1 MKQPTSLPDSESFPC
16 VAYIGIDWAD
26 RKHDIC
32 LYDPISQQS
41 EFSTIGSQPEAVDAW
56 IEGLRKHFPQGTNTT
71 WSEASAICTEQK
83 RGPLIYALC
92 KYEFLVIHPVNP
104 QTVAKYRQAFAPS
117 RAKAD
122 PTDAQILVEL
132 LLKHIDKLKAW
143 KPSTAKLRALQ
154 QLVENRRMLVA
165 QKVRLTNRITAAI
178 KGYYPQVLEWFEDK
192 DTQVFCQFLTRYPSL
207 QAAQAAPQAEL
218 EQFFRTHHVVQA
230 KTMNRRLEQIEQSVV
245 LTEDAGIVEP
255 LQLLVAAL
263 IAQLQVLLPSNAR
276 FDASIEERFE
286 SHPDAELFAALPGA
300 GPQLAPRL
308 LVAFGEERE
317 RFGSA
322 QDLLRYSGIAPV
334 KESSGQKSWVHWRWS
349 CPKFL
354 RQTFVEWALQTRK
367 YSFWAEAFYQMQR
380 KKGKTHQGAIRAL
393 AFKWIRIVFRCWQE
407 REPYDE
413 VKYLMA
419 LKRKGSPLVQNLALT
434 EGAG

>member
-1 MKQPTSLPDSESFPC
+1 MKQSTSLSISEFSPYA
-16 VAYIGIDWAD
+16 AYIGIDWAD
-26 RKHDIC
+26 CKHDIC
-32 LYDPISQQS
+32 LYD
-41 EFSTIGSQPEAVDAW
+41 STTQHVESCIIGSQPETIDVWA
-56 IEGLRKHFPQGTNTT
+56 EGLRKRFDGQ
-71 WSEASAICTEQK
+71 AIAICTEQK

-92 KYEFLVIHPVNP
+92 KYEFLVLYPVN
-104 QTVAKYRQAFAPS
+104 THLVAKYRQAFTPS

-132 LLKHIDKLKAW
+132 LLKHRDKLKAW
-143 KPSTAKLRALQ
+143 HPNSPKLRALQ

-165 QKVRLTNRITAAI
+165 EKVRLTNRITAAL
-178 KGYYPQVLEWFEDK
+178 KGYYPQVLDWFEDK
-192 DTQVFCQFLTRYPSL
+192 DTQVFCDFLTHYPNL
-207 QAAQAAPQAEL
+207 KAAQTASKQEL
-218 EQFFRTHHVVQA
+218 EQFFKTHHVVQA
-230 KTMNRRLEQIEQSVV
+230 KTINRRLEQIGQGVV

-263 IAQLQVLLPSNAR
+263 IAQLQVLLPSITT
-276 FDASIEERFE
+276 FDARIEELFD
-286 SHPDAELFAALPGA
+286 SHPDAKLFTALPGA
-300 GPQLAPRL
+300 GSQLAPRL

-317 RFGSA
+317 RFQSA

-367 YSFWAEAFYQMQR
+367 HSFWAEAFYQMQR
-380 KKGKTHQGAIRAL
+380 QKGKTHQGAIRAL
-393 AFKWIRIVFRCWQE
+393 AFKWIRILFRCWQE
-407 REPYDE
+407 RAPYDE

-419 LKRKGSPLVQNLALT
+419 LKRKGSPLVENLALAA
-434 EGAG
+434 AGE

>member
-1 MKQPTSLPDSESFPC
+1 MNQFTALSTTELSLYA
-16 VAYIGIDWAD
+16 AYIGIDWAD

-32 LYDPISQQS
+32 LCDATTHQVETCI
-41 EFSTIGSQPEAVDAW
+41 IGSQPEAIDAW
-56 IEGLRKHFPQGTNTT
+56 VKGLRKRFPQGKI
-71 WSEASAICTEQK
+71 AVCTEQK

-92 KYEFLVIHPVNP
+92 KYEFLVIYPVN
-104 QTVAKYRQAFAPS
+104 TLLVANYRHAFAPS

-132 LLKHIDKLKAW
+132 LLKHRDKLKAW
-143 KPSTAKLRALQ
+143 QPGSAALRSLQ
-154 QLVENRRMLVA
+154 QMVENRRMLVA
-165 QKVRLTNRITAAI
+165 EKVRLTNRITAAL
-178 KGYYPQVLEWFEDK
+178 KGYYPQVLDWFENK
-192 DTQVFCQFLTRYPSL
+192 DTHVFCDFLTRYPSL
-207 QAAQAAPQAEL
+207 KAAQTASKEEL
-218 EQFFRTHHVVQA
+218 EQFFKSHHVVQA
-230 KTMNRRLEQIEQSVV
+230 KTINRRLEQVQQAVV
-245 LTEDAGIVEP
+245 LTEDIGIVEP

-263 IAQLQVLLPSNAR
+263 IAQLQVLLPSIAT
-276 FDASIEERFE
+276 FDARIEELFDA
-286 SHPDAELFAALPGA
+286 HPDAALFAALPGA

-317 RFGSA
+317 RFQSA

-367 YSFWAEAFYQMQR
+367 HSFWAEAFYQMQR

-393 AFKWIRIVFRCWQE
+393 AFKWIRIVYRCWQE
-407 REPYDE
+407 KQPYDE
-413 VKYLMA
+413 VKYLMT
-419 LKRKGSPLVQNLALT
+419 LKQKGSPLVQSLALEEDT
-434 EGAG
+434 HQEQI

>member
-1 MKQPTSLPDSESFPC
+1 MNLSTALPTAESSLYT
-16 VAYIGIDWAD
+16 AYIGIDWAD
-26 RKHDIC
+26 RKDDIC
-32 LYDPISQQS
+32 LYDATTHHVESCI
-41 EFSTIGSQPEAVDAW
+41 IGSQPEAIAAW
-56 IEGLRKHFPQGTNTT
+56 VEGLRKRFPQGKI
-71 WSEASAICTEQK
+71 AICTEQK

-92 KYEFLVIHPVNP
+92 KYEFLVLYPVN
-104 QTVAKYRQAFAPS
+104 TLLVANYRQAFAPS

-132 LLKHIDKLKAW
+132 LLKHRDKLKAW
-143 KPSTAKLRALQ
+143 QPGSAKLRSLQ
-154 QLVENRRMLVA
+154 QMVENRRMLVA
-165 QKVRLTNRITAAI
+165 EKVRLTNRVTAAL
-178 KGYYPQVLEWFEDK
+178 KSYYPQVLDWFEDK
-192 DTQVFCQFLTRYPSL
+192 DTQVFCEFLTRYPTL
-207 QAAQAAPQAEL
+207 QAAQDASKEEL
-218 EQFFRTHHVVQA
+218 EQFFKSHHVMQA
-230 KTMNRRLEQIEQSVV
+230 RTINRRFEQIQQAVV
-245 LTEDAGIVEP
+245 LSEDAGIVEP

-263 IAQLQVLLPSNAR
+263 IAQLRVLLPSIGT
-276 FDASIEERFE
+276 FDARIEKLFN
-286 SHPDAELFAALPGA
+286 SHPDADLFAALPGA

-317 RFGSA
+317 RFQSA

-367 YSFWAEAFYQMQR
+367 HSFWSEAFYQMQR
-380 KKGKTHQGAIRAL
+380 RKGKTHQGAIRAL

-407 REPYDE
+407 KQPYDE

-419 LKRKGSPLVQNLALT
+419 LKRKGSPLVSNLALQVDVK
-434 EGAG
+434 

>member
-1 MKQPTSLPDSESFPC
+1 MKKSILSEIKPTASPYA
-16 VAYIGIDWAD
+16 AYIGIDWAD
-26 RKHDIC
+26 QKHDIC
-32 LYDPISQQS
+32 LYDPTTQQLES
-41 EFSTIGSQPEAVDAW
+41 SVIGSQPEAINAW
-56 IEGLRKHFPQGTNTT
+56 AEGLRKRFDGG
-71 WSEASAICTEQK
+71 AIAICTEQK

-92 KYEFLVIHPVNP
+92 KYEFLVLYPIHA

-117 RAKAD
+117 RAKSD
-122 PTDAQILVEL
+122 PTDAQLLVEL
-132 LLKHIDKLKAW
+132 LLKHNDKLQAW
-143 KPSTAKLRALQ
+143 QPSSATLRSLQ

-165 QKVRLTNRITAAI
+165 EKVRLTNRITAAL
-178 KGYYPQVLEWFEDK
+178 KNYYPQVLDWFEDK
-192 DTQVFCQFLTRYPSL
+192 DTQVFCEFLTRYPSL
-207 QAAQAAPQAEL
+207 KAAQSAPNEEL
-218 EQFFRTHHVVQA
+218 EQFFKSHPVVQA
-230 KTMNRRLEQIEQSVV
+230 KTINRRLEQIQQGVA

-263 IAQLQVLLPSNAR
+263 VAQLRVLLPSITT
-276 FDASIEERFE
+276 FDAKIETLFE
-286 SHPDAELFAALPGA
+286 SHPDAGLFAALPGV

-308 LVAFGEERE
+308 LAAFGEERT
-317 RFGSA
+317 RFQSA

-367 YSFWAEAFYQMQR
+367 HSFWAEAFYQMQR
-380 KKGKTHQGAIRAL
+380 QKGKTHQGAIRAL

-407 REPYDE
+407 KQPYDE

-419 LKRKGSPLVQNLALT
+419 LKRKGSPLVSNLALQVDVK
-434 EGAG
+434 